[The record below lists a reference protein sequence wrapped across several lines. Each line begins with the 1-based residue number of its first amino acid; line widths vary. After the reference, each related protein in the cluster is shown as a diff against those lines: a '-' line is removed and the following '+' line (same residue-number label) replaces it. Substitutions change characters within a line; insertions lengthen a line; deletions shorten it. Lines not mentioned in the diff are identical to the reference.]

1 MWNHKS
7 WIAKASH
14 WLLYELRIGGVVHA
28 GRAFSASEP
37 APPNSYFGTTK
48 KTKSQSSMNDFPP
61 PNSLVETWWFSEK
74 PPPSPPPTV
83 YRTN

>member
-48 KTKSQSSMNDFPP
+48 KPKKSVVNEWLSATQQLGENLMVFRKAVAVSTAYC
-61 PNSLVETWWFSEK
+61 LLH
-74 PPPSPPPTV
+74 
-83 YRTN
+83 